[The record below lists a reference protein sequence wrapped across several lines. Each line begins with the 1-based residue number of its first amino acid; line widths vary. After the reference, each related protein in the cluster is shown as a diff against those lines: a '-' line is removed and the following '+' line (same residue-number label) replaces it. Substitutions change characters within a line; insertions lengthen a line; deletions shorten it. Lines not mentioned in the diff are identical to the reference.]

1 MAIDLLPGIARYFDA
16 DRRRD
21 AVAIAECFTADATVQ
36 DEGHTYTGRDGIQE
50 WAVGYL
56 AKYLCATEPFAITD
70 KGNKAVVT
78 SHVVGNFPGS
88 LVDLR
93 YEFTLADGAIA
104 GLEIAL

>member
-1 MAIDLLPGIARYFDA
+1 MAIDLPPGIARYFDA

-21 AVAIAECFTADATVQ
+21 AAAIAGCFTADSIVQ
-36 DEGHTYTGRDGIQE
+36 DEGHTYTGRDAIQE
-50 WAVGYL
+50 WAAGYL
-56 AKYLCATEPFAITD
+56 AKYLYATEPFAITD

-88 LVDLR
+88 PVDLR
-93 YEFTLADGAIA
+93 YQFTLADGAIA